1 MGLQVRQLTIDGFP
15 AALEI
20 IPDRFGDE
28 RGFFSETY
36 NKAELKKAGIDLDF
50 VQDNHSLSAEAGTV
64 RGLHFQTPPFAQA
77 KLVRVVK
84 GSIFDAAVDIRKGS
98 PTFGKHVSL
107 VLSVN
112 TWNQILVPEGFAH
125 GFCTLERD
133 TEIVYKVTAPYSKEH
148 DKGILWS
155 DPALGIEW
163 PLENHKFI
171 ISEKD
176 KIQPRL
182 SDLPGYFEYI
192 QP

>member
-1 MGLQVRQLTIDGFP
+1 MALKVRHLKIGNHP
-15 AALEI
+15 AALEL

-36 NKAELKKAGIDLDF
+36 NKAELEKIGVDLDF
-50 VQDNHSLSAEAGTV
+50 IQDNHSLSAEAGTV
-64 RGLHFQTPPFAQA
+64 RGLHFQIPPFAQT

-84 GSIFDAAVDIRKGS
+84 GSVFDVAVDIRKNS
-98 PTFGKHVSL
+98 PTFGRHVSL
-107 VLSVN
+107 VLSAK

-133 TEIVYKVTAPYSKEH
+133 TEVIYKVNAPYSKEH

-155 DPALGIEW
+155 DPVLEIDW
-163 PLENHKFI
+163 PQVNGDYT

-182 SDLPGYFEYI
+182 SDLPDYFEYI